1 LNDERFIADAFALVA
16 EHPRSVSRICFE
28 ITESVAVSDIEN
40 TLRFVNRV
48 RELGA
53 KVALDDF
60 GVGYT
65 SFAYLHS
72 LSADVL
78 KIDGS
83 LVSAALAHPANLSII
98 EAISN
103 LSSNLG
109 MTSVAEWAGDLDT
122 VKAMVEV
129 GIDYVQSYAVGR
141 PQMPESIVAARS
153 AADFIQDKQI
163 EEYVRKTLAVGRSDD
178 MWPAYGRRKE
188 DLH

>member
-1 LNDERFIADAFALVA
+1 MVA
-16 EHPRSVSRICFE
+16 QHARSASRICFE
-28 ITESVAVSDIEN
+28 ITESVADSDIGN

-48 RELGA
+48 REYGA

-65 SFAYLHS
+65 SFSYLHS

-83 LVSAALAHPANLSII
+83 LVSSALAHPANLSII

-109 MTSVAEWAGDLDT
+109 MTSIAEWAGDLDT

-141 PQMPESIVAARS
+141 PQMPESILVAHS

-163 EEYVRKTLAVGRSDD
+163 EEYVRKCLVAGLRED
-178 MWPAYGRRKE
+178 MPFFGRRRG